1 MWCVRVPTGAF
12 VARRNGQVFVTGN
25 SGFPKS
31 LDISKAIDKAAGAK
45 RESKGKIKGRGS
57 NAGSGCLNW
66 NNPDDKADRT
76 MYDDTDP
83 ATPQAAL
90 WEGYGTAL
98 KPAFEPIILA
108 MKPLDGT
115 FAGNALKHGV
125 AGINVDGGRIGT
137 EDIPAKVQ
145 AVADAVDSEYQRGR
159 EGEPSANRRYAKSGA
174 TNIAATPGPR
184 GGSVLGR
191 WPANVILSH
200 SPDCVCVGTRPDKG
214 YTINRFKDGAKPFG
228 DGAGHEY
235 ESEEVAGGEVEV
247 YACVSGCPVRM
258 LDEQSGKR
266 PGMHSQQ
273 ASDSGDKS
281 MIGLGSNHGIGYD
294 DVGCAS
300 RFFYTAKSSTAE
312 RNAGLSSSERNAH
325 PTVKPID
332 LMRYLLTLVTMPAGT
347 RILDPF
353 MGSGSTLVAAKQL
366 GIECVGIDSDPESC
380 KTTAGRLSRRTK
392 SGLNKRKKLRRKRG
406 R

>member
-1 MWCVRVPTGAF
+1 MY
-12 VARRNGQVFVTGN
+12 N
-25 SGFPKS
+25 
-31 LDISKAIDKAAGAK
+31 AK
-45 RESKGKIKGRGS
+45 
-57 NAGSGCLNW
+57 
-66 NNPDDKADRT
+66 
-76 MYDDTDP
+76 
-83 ATPQAAL
+83 
-90 WEGYGTAL
+90 
-98 KPAFEPIILA
+98 
-108 MKPLDGT
+108 
-115 FAGNALKHGV
+115 
-125 AGINVDGGRIGT
+125 
-137 EDIPAKVQ
+137 
-145 AVADAVDSEYQRGR
+145 
-159 EGEPSANRRYAKSGA
+159 
-174 TNIAATPGPR
+174 
-184 GGSVLGR
+184 GR

-281 MIGLGSNHGIGYD
+281 MFGLGSNHGIGYD

-325 PTVKPID
+325 PTVKPVD
-332 LMRYLLTLVTMPAGT
+332 LMRYLLTLVTMPTDT

-380 KTTAGRLSRRTK
+380 KTTAGRLSRRTR
-392 SGLNKRKKLRRKRG
+392 SGLNRRKRM
-406 R
+406 RKKKRRR